1 MKNIMNTY
9 IKELTFFNDILDK
22 LYIQKRKKIE
32 MHKWTYY
39 IGNKLK

>member
-1 MKNIMNTY
+1 MNTY

-32 MHKWTYY
+32 MHK
-39 IGNKLK
+39 